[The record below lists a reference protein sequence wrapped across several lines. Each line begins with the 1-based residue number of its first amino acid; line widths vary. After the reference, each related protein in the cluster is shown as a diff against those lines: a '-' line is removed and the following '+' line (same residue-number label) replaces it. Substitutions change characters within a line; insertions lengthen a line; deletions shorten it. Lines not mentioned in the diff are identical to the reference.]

1 MRSEEI
7 STAMGM
13 QPRFHWTAGEPRV
26 SPEGT
31 PLGGVREQTYWTSRT
46 LHPEHVDLTDAV
58 EANLSSLESRKDF
71 LREFVA
77 TGGEIEYFIG
87 WFTTDTSGG
96 ETLDWELLHR
106 LAALRINL
114 ALDVYG
120 NK

>member
-1 MRSEEI
+1 MR
-7 STAMGM
+7 M
-13 QPRFHWTAGEPRV
+13 QPRFHWTAGEPSV
-26 SPEGT
+26 SPKGT
-31 PLGGVREQTYWTSRT
+31 PLGGVREQTYWSSGN
-46 LHPEHVDLTDAV
+46 LHSESVELTDAL
-58 EANLSSLESRKDF
+58 EANLSSLESHKDF

-87 WFTTDTSGG
+87 WFTTDTSCG
-96 ETLDWELLHR
+96 ETLDWELLQR

>member
-7 STAMGM
+7 SEAIGLR
-13 QPRFHWTAGEPRV
+13 PRFHRNAGEPRV
-26 SPEGT
+26 SPTGT
-31 PLGGVREQTYWTSRT
+31 PLGGVSQQTYWTSGN
-46 LHPEHVDLTDAV
+46 LHPEHVDLTDAL
-58 EANLSSLESRKDF
+58 EANLSFLAPHGDF

-96 ETLDWELLHR
+96 ETLGWELLQR